1 MAIIKKKPRDKMT
14 IDLTGPQGNAYFILG
29 TADQLGRQLGLD
41 SDDLNAI
48 MEDMKSSDYEHLIET
63 FDKHFG
69 SLVDLER

>member
-1 MAIIKKKPRDKMT
+1 MAIIKKNPLDKMT

-69 SLVDLER
+69 WLVDLER